1 MSLYSITL
9 EPTIVRDVH
18 LELIVRRS
26 VITVNTE
33 LVKASVVSAIT
44 VVRIALDPILTNVLA
59 A

>member
-1 MSLYSITL
+1 MSLYSTIP
-9 EPTIVRDVH
+9 EPTIVSYVH
-18 LELIVRRS
+18 LVLIVRRS

>member
-1 MSLYSITL
+1 M
-9 EPTIVRDVH
+9 
-18 LELIVRRS
+18 LIVRRS

-44 VVRIALDPILTNVLA
+44 VVRIALDPILNNVLA

>member
-18 LELIVRRS
+18 LELIVRRN
-26 VITVNTE
+26 VITVNTG

>member
-1 MSLYSITL
+1 MPLYLTIL
-9 EPTIVRDVH
+9 ELTIVSYAN
-18 LELIVRRS
+18 LGLIVRRS

-33 LVKASVVSAIT
+33 LVRVSVVSAIT